1 MKSNSVDEIVLLG
14 GGVVL
19 RSLCIWAKQKSL
31 PISIVTSPRH
41 LAEIHENITLE
52 LFLKNLNVR
61 YISLERLSSNELI
74 KFLPRVQSSFCL
86 SLGAAWIFTKDIIE
100 KVFLG
105 RLLNLHGS
113 RLPNNRG
120 GGGFSWQILMNNRFG
135 SCSLHYVNEAVDE
148 GVLVASHEFV
158 FPGSLRIPLDYDK
171 FYWGKSVEFLTD
183 IIEQC
188 QANAFKPA
196 LQGQQECFSS
206 YWPRLNTDLNGWID
220 WGWDPGAIDRFI
232 CAFDSPYSGAR
243 TFMKGRSVRI
253 KSVCLSPQDGL
264 FHPYQSGLVYR
275 KGKSWIC
282 VAIRGGTLIIESLT
296 DDDGLNIFSDIKVGD
311 RFHTPLSYLEK
322 ALDRPVYT
330 STGLKIN

>member
-19 RSLCIWAKQKSL
+19 RSLCIWARQKSI
-31 PISIVTSPRH
+31 PISVVTSPRH
-41 LAEIHENITLE
+41 LAEIHENLTLE
-52 LFLKNLNVR
+52 FFLRSLNVR
-61 YISLERLSSNELI
+61 YISLDRLNSNELI
-74 KFLPRVQSSFCL
+74 KFLPRIESSFCL

-105 RLLNLHGS
+105 QLLNLHGS

-148 GVLVASHEFV
+148 GTLIASHEFV

-171 FYWGKSVEFLTD
+171 FYWEKSVEFLTGV
-183 IIEQC
+183 IEQC
-188 QANAFKPA
+188 QANVFRPT
-196 LQGQQECFSS
+196 LQSQQECFSS

-220 WGWDPGAIDRFI
+220 WGWDPCAIDRFI

-243 TFMKGRSVRI
+243 TFMKNRSVRV
-253 KSVCLSPQDGL
+253 KRVCLSPQDGL
-264 FHPYQSGLVYR
+264 FHPHQSGLVYR

-282 VAIRGGTLIIESLT
+282 VAIRGSTLIIESLT
-296 DDDGLNIFSDIKVGD
+296 DDDGQNIFSDIKVGD
-311 RFHTPLSYLEK
+311 RFHTPLSHLEK

-330 STGLKIN
+330 PTGLKKD